1 MEEQNENRQGQ
12 ENAPAPAEELDDLQK
27 RVRAIPEKKW
37 TILTVVCGA
46 LLGALCGALL
56 TVFSAMESIGMYG
69 TIAAL
74 LIALLIPR
82 FAERRLRRSIQRGR
96 IALMIGLAVWVGV
109 TAIVMF
115 AGGTPLFTK

>member
-12 ENAPAPAEELDDLQK
+12 ENVPAPAEELDDLQK

-96 IALMIGLAVWVGV
+96 IALMIGLAIWVGI
-109 TAIVMF
+109 TALIAF
-115 AGGTPLFTK
+115 AGGTPVFAK